1 VRSAILLA
9 APLLLLAC
17 ASKPAQRYTL
27 HGEIV
32 SLDPQDNV
40 AKIKHQKIE
49 GWLGGMP
56 AMTMEFPV
64 KDPQEFKAIHT
75 GDCVTATL
83 FAKDQDYFIGEIR
96 HETAAPGECVSSAPA
111 P

>member
-1 VRSAILLA
+1 MILIVM
-9 APLLLLAC
+9 PLLLC
-17 ASKPAQRYTL
+17 GCTGKPAQRYSL

-32 SLDPQDNV
+32 GLDPQANI
-40 AKIKHQKIE
+40 AKIRHQRIE

-64 KDPQEFKAIHT
+64 KDAQEFKALHP

-96 HETAAPGECVSSAPA
+96 HEAAPPGECVGGGKQ
-111 P
+111 